1 MPKYDSAL
9 LVFAKAPIPGQAKT
23 RLIPALG
30 GIGAAELHARLVR
43 HTLKSAVAA
52 NIGPVALWCA
62 PDTTHSFFVKCVHE
76 FGVHLQVQQGADLG
90 QRMAHALAFGLH
102 SARHVL
108 LIGTDCPTLTPDALC
123 EATRRLQEECAVVFI
138 PTEDGG
144 YALVGVR
151 DMVPA
156 IFDGIAWGSK
166 TVMAQTR
173 LSLLAQSTR
182 WQELAIQADIDIPQ
196 DLQRLQHTHPN
207 LLQGIINP
215 EVAS

>member
-1 MPKYDSAL
+1 MSKHDTAL

-23 RLIPALG
+23 LLIPALG
-30 GIGAAELHARLVR
+30 CAGAAELHARLAR
-43 HTLKSAVAA
+43 HTLKNAVAA
-52 NIGPVALWCA
+52 NIGSVTLWCA
-62 PDTTHSFFVKCVHE
+62 PDAAHPFFSECARE
-76 FGVHLQVQQGADLG
+76 FGIHLRVQQGADLG
-90 QRMAHALAFGLH
+90 QRMAHALVCGLR
-102 SARHVL
+102 SARQVL
-108 LIGTDCPTLTPDALC
+108 LIGTDCPALTPDTLR
-123 EATRRLQEECAVVFI
+123 EAARRLQEECAVVFV
-138 PTEDGG
+138 PAEDGG

-151 DMVPA
+151 DMAPA
-156 IFDGIAWGSK
+156 IFDGIAWDSK